1 MNINKTNSQKRTYKM
16 PETTIQE
23 HLIAKAQS
31 GDYKAKDF
39 LQKSLR
45 VKEI

>member
-1 MNINKTNSQKRTYKM
+1 MNNKNNREQKRTYKM

-23 HLIAKAQS
+23 HLIAKAES

-45 VKEI
+45 IKEI